1 MKYKN
6 DNLNFV
12 TDRMLMPSFT
22 TKISESVQ
30 YLTDVVVCTYD
41 KLLGQYENTFY
52 GIFAAIDLELI
63 LSWFIVN
70 VFYNFFLK

>member
-22 TKISESVQ
+22 KKISESVQ